1 MEIIDNPKYKI
12 SWGQGVVQLEIRRAR
27 LGDSGNYMCVAANDL
42 GEDVVSCDV
51 LVREVVPPGAAK

>member
-27 LGDSGNYMCVAANDL
+27 LGDSGTYMCVASNDL
-42 GEDVVSCDV
+42 GEDTVSCEV
-51 LVREVVPPGAAK
+51 IVREVIPPGATK